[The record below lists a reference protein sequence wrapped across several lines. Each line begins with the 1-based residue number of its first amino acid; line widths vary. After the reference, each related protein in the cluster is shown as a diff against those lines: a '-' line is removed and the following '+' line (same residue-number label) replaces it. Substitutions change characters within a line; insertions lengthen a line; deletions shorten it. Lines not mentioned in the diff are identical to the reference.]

1 MLSDVYQQTLLTR
14 LILGKH
20 VKEKQTEFQ
29 LVVSNL
35 SHIKSACLRNLSNKK
50 VGDCGFVF
58 IDCSNYFK

>member
-35 SHIKSACLRNLSNKK
+35 SHIKSACLRNRSNKK
-50 VGDCGFVF
+50 VGD
-58 IDCSNYFK
+58 Y